1 MHVYC
6 TRPTCRTPLNSIADL
21 ETAVVPG
28 QSFQRYCTSCRMPL
42 VLSGKYIPIEQLGAG
57 AFGVTFVAIDLNIK
71 GRRCIVKQLRP
82 TTVLKPDQISKIKTL
97 FEREAQS
104 LDLLSE
110 IPKIPTLFDYF
121 IVKDTDPNTNTEQEL
136 YYLVQQYIEGEDLAA
151 PIGRNERYSSAQIVT
166 FLYQILPTLEAVH
179 DRGAIHRDIKPANVM
194 KSSNGDIYLIDFG
207 AVKQVMNGLPTQQ
220 SIVIGTDGY
229 ASPEQMMGAAVSP
242 ASDLY
247 SLGASCMS
255 LMTGKNPK
263 DENFRDMLCNWQG
276 SVEIEPQLANILSR
290 MTSPQ
295 ARERYQSAGEVL
307 SALEASNLLPE
318 NLPRTGV
325 RNSPSRPLSPSMGSS
340 QPWSSPPQSSPP
352 PPKRTPIPALTL
364 WQPLRHSALFGSG
377 SWLLAV
383 AIFSFLGT
391 AWYFS
396 GLWLALLG
404 ALVLFTYSGGKFD
417 KLQLL
422 AIALISNIIVF
433 IIFSPTKFSGM
444 MTGGIKGI
452 AILLLLTI
460 LVAAIS
466 FALLTLS
473 KLLMQSSDNR

>member
-1 MHVYC
+1 MQVYC
-6 TRPTCRTPLNSIADL
+6 TRPTCPHPLNSVADL
-21 ETAVVPG
+21 ETVVVPG
-28 QSFQRYCTSCRMPL
+28 QMFQRYCIACRMPL
-42 VLSGKYIPIEQLGAG
+42 VLSGKYIPIEQLGSG
-57 AFGVTFVAIDLNIK
+57 AFGITFVAVDINIK

-82 TTVLKPDQISKIKTL
+82 TTILKPEQISKIKTL

-121 IVKDTDPNTNTEQEL
+121 IVKDTDPHSNTEQEL
-136 YYLVQQYIEGEDLAA
+136 YYLVQQYIDGEDLTA
-151 PIGRNERYSSAQIVT
+151 PIGRGERYSSAQIVT
-166 FLYQILPTLEAVH
+166 FLYQILPILEAVH
-179 DRGAIHRDIKPANVM
+179 DRSAIHRDIKPANIM
-194 KSSNGDIYLIDFG
+194 RASNGDVYLIDFG

-229 ASPEQMMGAAVSP
+229 ASPEQMMGGAVSP

-255 LMTGKNPK
+255 LMSGRNPK
-263 DENFRDMLCNWQG
+263 DERFRDMLNDWQG
-276 SVEIEPQLANILSR
+276 SVQIDPRLAAILTR
-290 MTSPQ
+290 MTNPQ
-295 ARERYQSAGEVL
+295 ARERYQTAGEIL
-307 SALEASNLLPE
+307 SALEQSQLVPE

-325 RNSPSRPLSPSMGSS
+325 RNSPSRPLAPTISSS
-340 QPWSSPPQSSPP
+340 QPWSTPPQPSPPQLA
-352 PPKRTPIPALTL
+352 PIPALTL
-364 WQPLRHSALFGSG
+364 WQPLRHSAIFGSG
-377 SWLLAV
+377 GWLLAV

-404 ALVLFTYSGGKFD
+404 ALVLFAYSGGKFD

-422 AIALISNIIVF
+422 AIALISNIA
-433 IIFSPTKFSGM
+433 IFLIYSPAKIKEM
-444 MTGGIKGI
+444 VTGGSNGI
-452 AILLLLTI
+452 AIILLLTI

-473 KLLMQSSDNR
+473 KLLIQSSGDN

>member
-1 MHVYC
+1 MQVYC
-6 TRPTCRTPLNSIADL
+6 TRPTCPHPLNSIADL

-28 QSFQRYCTSCRMPL
+28 QMFQRYCIACRMPL
-42 VLSGKYIPIEQLGAG
+42 VLSGKYIPIEQLGSG
-57 AFGVTFVAIDLNIK
+57 AFGITFVALDINIR

-82 TTVLKPDQISKIKTL
+82 TTILKPDQISKIKTL

-121 IVKDTDPNTNTEQEL
+121 IVKDTDPHSNTEQEL
-136 YYLVQQYIEGEDLAA
+136 YYLVQQYIDGEDLAA
-151 PIGRNERYSSAQIVT
+151 PVGRGERYSSTQIVT
-166 FLYQILPTLEAVH
+166 FLYQILPILEAVH
-179 DRGAIHRDIKPANVM
+179 DRSAIHRDIKPANM
-194 KSSNGDIYLIDFG
+194 MRASNGDVYLIDFG
-207 AVKQVMNGLPTQQ
+207 AVKQVMNGLPTNQ

-229 ASPEQMMGAAVSP
+229 ASPEQMMGGAVSP

-255 LMTGKNPK
+255 LMSGKNPK
-263 DENFRDMLCNWQG
+263 DEHFRDMLSDWHG
-276 SVEIEPQLANILSR
+276 SVDIDPRLAAILTR

-295 ARERYQSAGEVL
+295 SRERYQSAGEVL
-307 SALEASNLLPE
+307 TALEQSQLLPD
-318 NLPRTGV
+318 NLPRSGV
-325 RNSPSRPLSPSMGSS
+325 RNVPSRPLAPTQASS
-340 QPWSSPPQSSPP
+340 QPWSTPPQPSPHQP
-352 PPKRTPIPALTL
+352 APIPALTL
-364 WQPLRHSALFGSG
+364 WQPLRHSAIFGSG
-377 SWLLAV
+377 SWLIAV

-404 ALVLFTYSGGKFD
+404 ALVLFAYSGGKFD

-422 AIALISNIIVF
+422 AIALISNIA
-433 IIFSPTKFSGM
+433 IFLIYSPAKIKEM
-444 MTGGIKGI
+444 MTGGSNGI
-452 AILLLLTI
+452 AIILLLTI

-466 FALLTLS
+466 FALLTIS
-473 KLLMQSSDNR
+473 KLLSQSSGDR

>member
-21 ETAVVPG
+21 ETAIVPG

-82 TTVLKPDQISKIKTL
+82 TTVLKPDQISKIKAL

-110 IPKIPTLFDYF
+110 ISKIPTLFDYF
-121 IVKDTDPNTNTEQEL
+121 IVKDTDPNTNTEQEI

-151 PIGRNERYSSAQIVT
+151 PIGRNERYTSAQIVT

-179 DRGAIHRDIKPANVM
+179 DRGAIHRDIKPANMM

-207 AVKQVMNGLPTQQ
+207 AVKQVMNGLPTHQ

-229 ASPEQMMGAAVSP
+229 ASPEQMMGGAVSP

-255 LMTGKNPK
+255 LMSGKNPK
-263 DENFRDMLCNWQG
+263 DENFRDMLGNWQG
-276 SVEIEPQLANILSR
+276 SVNIEPQLAEILSR
-290 MTSPQ
+290 MTSSQ

-325 RNSPSRPLSPSMGSS
+325 RNSLSRPLSPPMGS

-352 PPKRTPIPALTL
+352 PTKHTPIPALTL

>member
-6 TRPTCRTPLNSIADL
+6 TRPTCHTPLNSIAEL
-21 ETAVVPG
+21 ETALVPG

-82 TTVLKPDQISKIKTL
+82 TTILKPDQISKIKTL

-121 IVKDTDPNTNTEQEL
+121 IVKDTDPNTNIEQEL

-179 DRGAIHRDIKPANVM
+179 DCGAIHRDIKPANVM

-229 ASPEQMMGAAVSP
+229 ASPEQMMGGAVSP

-263 DENFRDMLCNWQG
+263 DEGFREMLGNWH
-276 SVEIEPQLANILSR
+276 SSIDIAPQLANILSR
-290 MTSPQ
+290 MTSSQ

-307 SALEASNLLPE
+307 SALEESNLLPE

-325 RNSPSRPLSPSMGSS
+325 RNSPSRPLSAPMGS
-340 QPWSSPPQSSPP
+340 QPWSSPPQSSPSP
-352 PPKRTPIPALTL
+352 TTPTPIPSLTL

-396 GLWLALLG
+396 GLWLALLA
-404 ALVLFTYSGGKFD
+404 ALVIFSYSGGKFD

-422 AIALISNIIVF
+422 AIAVISNIAIF
-433 IIFSPTKFSGM
+433 AIFSPAKIGGM

-452 AILLLLTI
+452 SILVLLTI
-460 LVAAIS
+460 LVTAIS

-473 KLLMQSSDNR
+473 KLLNQSSGNQ

>member
-6 TRPTCRTPLNSIADL
+6 TRPTCPNPLNSIADL
-21 ETAVVPG
+21 ETAIVPG
-28 QSFQRYCTSCRMPL
+28 QMFQRYCIACRMPL
-42 VLSGKYIPIEQLGAG
+42 VLSGKYIPIEQLGSG
-57 AFGVTFVAIDLNIK
+57 AFGVTFVAIDLNIR

-82 TTVLKPDQISKIKTL
+82 TTILKPEQISKIKTL

-121 IVKDTDPNTNTEQEL
+121 IVKDTDPLSNTEQEL
-136 YYLVQQYIEGEDLAA
+136 YYLVQQYIDGEDLAA
-151 PIGRNERYSSAQIVT
+151 PIGRGERYSSAQIVT
-166 FLYQILPTLEAVH
+166 FLYQILPILEAVH
-179 DRGAIHRDIKPANVM
+179 DRSAIHRDIKPANM
-194 KSSNGDIYLIDFG
+194 MRSGNGDVYLIDFG
-207 AVKQVMNGLPTQQ
+207 AVKQVMNGLPTDQ

-229 ASPEQMMGAAVSP
+229 ASPEQMLGRAVSP

-263 DENFRDMLCNWQG
+263 DEHFRDMLGDWQG
-276 SVEIEPQLANILSR
+276 SVGIDPKLATILTR

-295 ARERYQSAGEVL
+295 VRERYQTAGEVL
-307 SALEASNLLPE
+307 SALEESQLLPE
-318 NLPRTGV
+318 NMPRTGV
-325 RNSPSRPLSPSMGSS
+325 RNSPSRPLSPTISSS
-340 QPWSSPPQSSPP
+340 QPWSSPPQPSPP
-352 PPKRTPIPALTL
+352 QPHTPIPVLTL
-364 WQPLRHSALFGSG
+364 WQPLRHSAIFGSG
-377 SWLLAV
+377 SWLIAV

-404 ALVLFTYSGGKFD
+404 ALVLFAYSGGKFD

-422 AIALISNIIVF
+422 AIALISNII
-433 IIFSPTKFSGM
+433 IFLIYSPTKIAAM
-444 MTGGIKGI
+444 MTGGSNGI
-452 AILLLLTI
+452 VILLLLTI

-466 FALLTLS
+466 FALLTIS
-473 KLLMQSSDNR
+473 KLLSQSSGNN

>member
-1 MHVYC
+1 M
-6 TRPTCRTPLNSIADL
+6 
-21 ETAVVPG
+21 
-28 QSFQRYCTSCRMPL
+28 
-42 VLSGKYIPIEQLGAG
+42 LSGKYIPIEQLGAG

-82 TTVLKPDQISKIKTL
+82 TTILKPDQISKIKTL

-121 IVKDTDPNTNTEQEL
+121 IVKDTDPNTNIEQEL

-229 ASPEQMMGAAVSP
+229 ASPEQMMGGAVSP

-263 DENFRDMLCNWQG
+263 DEGFREMLGNWH
-276 SVEIEPQLANILSR
+276 SSIDIAPQLANILSR
-290 MTSPQ
+290 MTSSQ

-307 SALEASNLLPE
+307 SALEESNLLPE

-325 RNSPSRPLSPSMGSS
+325 RNSPSRPLSAPMGS
-340 QPWSSPPQSSPP
+340 QPWSSPPQSSPSP
-352 PPKRTPIPALTL
+352 PTPTPIPSLTL

-396 GLWLALLG
+396 GLWLALLA
-404 ALVLFTYSGGKFD
+404 ALVIFSYSGGKFD

-422 AIALISNIIVF
+422 AIAVISNIAIF
-433 IIFSPTKFSGM
+433 AIFSPAKIGGM

-452 AILLLLTI
+452 SILVLLTI
-460 LVAAIS
+460 LVTAIS

-473 KLLMQSSDNR
+473 KLLNQSSGNQ

>member
-6 TRPTCRTPLNSIADL
+6 TRPTCPQPLNSIADL
-21 ETAVVPG
+21 ETAIVPG
-28 QSFQRYCTSCRMPL
+28 QIFQRYCIACRMPL

-57 AFGVTFVAIDLNIK
+57 AFGVTFVAIDLNIR

-82 TTVLKPDQISKIKTL
+82 TTILKPDQISKIKTL

-121 IVKDTDPNTNTEQEL
+121 IVKDTDPHSNTEQEL
-136 YYLVQQYIEGEDLAA
+136 YYLVQQYIDGEDLAA
-151 PIGRNERYSSAQIVT
+151 PIGRGERYSSAQIVT
-166 FLYQILPTLEAVH
+166 FLYQILPILEAVH
-179 DRGAIHRDIKPANVM
+179 DRGAIHRDVKPANM
-194 KSSNGDIYLIDFG
+194 MRSSNGDIYLIDFG

-229 ASPEQMMGAAVSP
+229 ASPEQMMGGAVSP

-247 SLGASCMS
+247 SLGASCMT
-255 LMTGKNPK
+255 LMSGKNPK
-263 DENFRDMLCNWQG
+263 DEGFREMLNDWQG
-276 SVEIEPQLANILSR
+276 SVQIDPRLAAILMR
-290 MTSPQ
+290 MTSSQ
-295 ARERYQSAGEVL
+295 ARERYQTAGEVL
-307 SALEASNLLPE
+307 SDLEQSQLLPE

-325 RNSPSRPLSPSMGSS
+325 RNSPSRPLAPTIGSS
-340 QPWSSPPQSSPP
+340 QPWSVPPQPSPQP
-352 PPKRTPIPALTL
+352 QSPTPIPALTL
-364 WQPLRHSALFGSG
+364 WQPLRHSAIFGSG
-377 SWLLAV
+377 SWLIAV

-404 ALVLFTYSGGKFD
+404 ALVLFAYSGGKFD

-422 AIALISNIIVF
+422 AIALVSNIAIF
-433 IIFSPTKFSGM
+433 LIFSPAKIGGM
-444 MTGGIKGI
+444 MTSGIKGV

-473 KLLMQSSDNR
+473 KLLTQSSSDR

>member
-21 ETAVVPG
+21 QTAIVPG

-57 AFGVTFVAIDLNIK
+57 AFGVTFVAIDLNIR

-82 TTVLKPDQISKIKTL
+82 TTILKPEQISKIKTL

-121 IVKDTDPNTNTEQEL
+121 IVKDTDPTTNTEQEL

-151 PIGRNERYSSAQIVT
+151 PIGRNDRYSSAQIVT

-179 DRGAIHRDIKPANVM
+179 DRGAIHRDIKPANMM

-207 AVKQVMNGLPTQQ
+207 AVKQVMNGLPSQQ

-229 ASPEQMMGAAVSP
+229 ASPEQMMGGAVSP

-247 SLGASCMS
+247 SLGASCLS
-255 LMTGKNPK
+255 LMSGKNPK
-263 DENFRDMLCNWQG
+263 DEEFRDMLGNWR
-276 SVEIEPQLANILSR
+276 SSIEIDPQLADILSR
-290 MTSPQ
+290 MTSSQ
-295 ARERYQSAGEVL
+295 SRERYQSAGEVL

-325 RNSPSRPLSPSMGSS
+325 RNSPSRPLSPPMGS
-340 QPWSSPPQSSPP
+340 QPWSSPPQSSPSP
-352 PPKRTPIPALTL
+352 TTPTPIPSLTL

-422 AIALISNIIVF
+422 AIALLSNIIVF
-433 IIFSPTKFSGM
+433 VIFSPTKFSGM
-444 MTGGIKGI
+444 ITGGIKGI
-452 AILLLLTI
+452 TILLLLTI

>member
-6 TRPTCRTPLNSIADL
+6 TRPTCPRPLNSIADL
-21 ETAVVPG
+21 ETTIVPG
-28 QSFQRYCTSCRMPL
+28 QMFQRYCITCRMPL
-42 VLSGKYIPIEQLGAG
+42 VLSGKYIPIEQLGSG
-57 AFGVTFVAIDLNIK
+57 AFGVTFISIDLNIK

-82 TTVLKPDQISKIKTL
+82 TTVLKHDQISKIKVL

-121 IVKDTDPNTNTEQEL
+121 IVKDTDPSTNIEQEL
-136 YYLVQQYIEGEDLAA
+136 YYLVQQYIDGEDLAV
-151 PIGRNERYSSAQIVT
+151 PIGRGERYSSAQIVT
-166 FLYQILPTLEAVH
+166 FLHQILPVLEAVH

-229 ASPEQMMGAAVSP
+229 ASPEQMMGGAVSP

-263 DENFRDMLCNWQG
+263 DEEFRDLLANWRS
-276 SVEIEPQLANILSR
+276 SVEDIDPHLGDILMR
-290 MTSPQ
+290 MTSPRAQ
-295 ARERYQSAGEVL
+295 DRYQSAGEIL
-307 SALEASNLLPE
+307 ADLEANNLFPVQ
-318 NLPRTGV
+318 LPRTGG
-325 RNSPSRPLSPSMGSS
+325 RGTASRPLTPPLS
-340 QPWSSPPQSSPP
+340 QPWSSPPPPEPP
-352 PPKRTPIPALTL
+352 PVVSAASL
-364 WQPLRHSALFGSG
+364 WQPLRSSAIFGSG
-377 SWLLAV
+377 GWLLAV

-396 GLWLALLG
+396 GLWLVLLG
-404 ALVLFTYSGGKFD
+404 AIILLAYRGEKFD

-422 AIALISNIIVF
+422 AIVLISNIAIFAV
-433 IIFSPTKFSGM
+433 FSPVKI
-444 MTGGIKGI
+444 GGSLAAGVKGI
-452 AILLLLTI
+452 LVLVVMTI
-460 LVAAIS
+460 LVVTIA
-466 FALLTLS
+466 FALS
-473 KLLMQSSDNR
+473 ISAKLLMQTFRERSSVGK